1 MDETTR
7 GSSEGTSRNTGD
19 PRSSA
24 ENRKVGRG
32 TGRPRREAEPESS
45 SRSGSGRRE
54 GNEVPDGA
62 EYSGLS
68 AETAW
73 GKIWKQFGIDVL
85 SKEAH
90 ADRKLLVGL
99 SSTGN
104 VLAPNFMAP
113 KDYADLIFKVRESLR
128 EDGGSTQE
136 SAIEQVMRFLNGE
149 KVKMETVQ

>member
-1 MDETTR
+1 
-7 GSSEGTSRNTGD
+7 
-19 PRSSA
+19 
-24 ENRKVGRG
+24 
-32 TGRPRREAEPESS
+32 
-45 SRSGSGRRE
+45 
-54 GNEVPDGA
+54 
-62 EYSGLS
+62 LS
-68 AETAW
+68 AELAW

-113 KDYADLIFKVRESLR
+113 KDYADLIFKVRESLK

-136 SAIEQVMRFLNGE
+136 SAIEQVERFLNGE
-149 KVKMETVQ
+149 KIKLETIQ